1 MPFLVLFISK
11 NIINIITQY
20 SVSNNNTINIYKG
33 IVILIVIYCILQYLT
48 SSIAKFS
55 SSSSEIHN
63 EYIKKYFD
71 EIVAKKSSK
80 LDLIFFDST
89 DYYDKLGNIT
99 RDSTALEIYSWSLV
113 TGFGTIIKLVSCIVL
128 LYKVNVFY
136 GIILLLSFLPSLFY
150 EKKYSK
156 FVYGWQT
163 QNVNTE
169 RKRFYIMDL
178 LTTKSFAKDIRINR
192 MSDHLINKYKTISD
206 KWIKEK
212 SIMIKKK
219 TFVVGMVSLLPN
231 IFLAIVLLTII
242 YKIVNGKL
250 SVGDFILYQGLLFE
264 LIGALLMF
272 VDSFTLAYDNI
283 LRIVTLK
290 EFLNWENVIIDNGRK
305 KLESDFTIVFKNVW
319 FKYPNNDEY
328 TLKNISFEI
337 NSKEKVAL
345 VGINGSGKSTI
356 IKLLLRFYDV
366 TKGEILINGFNIKE
380 YLIDE
385 LQKKFSVLFQDF
397 ANFAFSLRENIYLSR
412 LENRF
417 DELKIVESCDKSGVN
432 SFINKL
438 SNGLDTY
445 LTRQFESQGCEL
457 SGGEWQ
463 KIAIARTFFRDADIV
478 ILDEPSSSLDAEAED
493 YMFKRFE
500 ELSENKGC
508 ILISH
513 RLSNIISSNKI
524 IVIEN
529 GILLG
534 IGSHEELIKNN
545 QRYSHLYNMQANKYF
560 V

>member
-1 MPFLVLFISK
+1 
-11 NIINIITQY
+11 
-20 SVSNNNTINIYKG
+20 
-33 IVILIVIYCILQYLT
+33 LQYLT